1 MALND
6 TKFLLTDGFSSNWET
21 AQLEQQIIKNYTANK
36 QFDIVVNATWGF
48 LDRTNPVTKQ
58 TSNKFEIV
66 KHLVEQGHAKNILF
80 YNFVDPIYDL
90 STWYEVFDHCKKFI
104 NADDIVTLGQLDT
117 NKMKLDVPFQYW
129 AVFVADHFEHYLDVA
144 LEPKSFDN
152 LFLCYNRKP
161 TWHRVELYKAFEKNK
176 LLQKGVFT
184 LGNEDPKQIKLIN
197 ADKTTIPMNNM
208 DDHGKL
214 GIDND
219 TMSLGNIDLWNSHFV
234 TIVNETQHV
243 AKMGYPFL
251 SEKIWKPIRGLRP
264 FLCLGDQGTIELLEN
279 AGFYTFNDLFDIKKK
294 DCQIHD
300 IVYAI
305 KNCDLNLGAKYG
317 EIKGKLLHNKKR
329 FFEFAKEQKK
339 IFNL

>member
-1 MALND
+1 MDAKYYLI
-6 TKFLLTDGFSSNWET
+6 DGFDASWET
-21 AQLEQQIIKNYTANK
+21 TQFEQQIINQYTSDK
-36 QFDIVVNATWGF
+36 QFDLVVNSTWGF
-48 LDRTNPVTKQ
+48 LDFVNPITKEM
-58 TSNKFEIV
+58 SNKFEIT
-66 KHLVEQGHAKNILF
+66 KYLVEKGLVKSILF
-80 YNFVDPIYDL
+80 YNFVDPIYDD
-90 STWYEVFDHCKKFI
+90 STWYDVFDHCKKFI
-104 NADDIVTLGQLDT
+104 NAEDIVTLGQLDT
-117 NKMKLDVPFQYW
+117 NKMKLNVPFQYW

-279 AGFYTFNDLFDIKKK
+279 AGFYTFNDLFNIRKK
-294 DCQIHD
+294 DLEIND
-300 IVYAI
+300 IVHAI
-305 KNCDLNLGAKYG
+305 KNCNLNLSAKYN
-317 EIKGKLLHNKKR
+317 EIKFKLLHNKKR
-329 FFEFAKEQKK
+329 FFEYAKEQKQ